1 MKRKFIIL
9 WIICL
14 VIADQGVKI
23 IIANYYI
30 DTRFDIVNSII
41 GFHPI
46 YNDQY
51 SYFNA
56 LLKLNLGI
64 TPHTFIL
71 IFITLIIVFL
81 YNYFKT
87 ILFHS
92 KLLDIS
98 FIFGMAAMV
107 CVFFGFFFWEKGILD
122 FIYFFPFTFDLKDIY
137 LNGFVVFF
145 LLSYFKNYSIIKKS
159 NLNSK
164 SYLKNIINK
173 NRNKIL

>member
-14 VIADQGVKI
+14 VIADQGIKI

-30 DTRFDIVNSII
+30 DTRFDVVNSII

-64 TPHTFIL
+64 IPHTFIL
-71 IFITLIIVFL
+71 IFITLMIVFL
-81 YNYFKT
+81 YDYFKT
-87 ILFHS
+87 ILFDS

-98 FIFGMAAMV
+98 FIFGIAAMV
-107 CVFFGFFFWEKGILD
+107 CIFLGFFFWEKGILD

-137 LNGFVVFF
+137 LNGFVIFF
-145 LLSYFKNYSIIKKS
+145 LLFYFKKYSIIKKT
-159 NLNSK
+159 NLN
-164 SYLKNIINK
+164 LKNYLNK
-173 NRNKIL
+173 YRKN